1 MKKLF
6 ILLLSI
12 ISLIFIVSN
21 FQMDVKDEKIGKLFI
36 DNGTYYLIDDI
47 DTNGD
52 YEIIGKYGKIKR
64 INIDNEKLRNP
75 TYLQWIVLKYPEYLA
90 LSLLISTIIFLIM
103 VVVLIDKEI
112 NE

>member
-1 MKKLF
+1 
-6 ILLLSI
+6 
-12 ISLIFIVSN
+12 
-21 FQMDVKDEKIGKLFI
+21 MDVKDEKIGKLFI

-47 DTNGD
+47 DIDTN
-52 YEIIGKYGKIKR
+52 GKIKTS
-64 INIDNEKLRNP
+64 NIHNDKLKNP

-90 LSLLISTIIFLIM
+90 LSLLVSTIIFLIM

>member
-90 LSLLISTIIFLIM
+90 LSLLVSTIIFLIM